1 MSFKKILEKKG
12 VDVTLIR
19 KVKSKNQ
26 GYFEEQE
33 ETSTIRAVVLPLK
46 TEERK
51 FWQEIGISKA
61 SFAAYTDQ
69 ELHTGWQVEYNGERY
84 LIRAYEDYGQYKKAI
99 LEAVE

>member
-1 MSFKKILEKKG
+1 MSFQKILEKKG
-12 VDVTLIR
+12 VDITLIR
-19 KVKSKNQ
+19 KMRSANQ
-26 GYFEEQE
+26 GYLEEQE
-33 ETSTIRAVVLPLK
+33 ETVTVRAVILPLK

-69 ELHTGWQVEYNGERY
+69 EMKTGWQVEIDGKKYTV
-84 LIRAYEDYGQYKKAI
+84 RAYEDFGQYRKAI

>member
-1 MSFKKILEKKG
+1 MSFQKILEKKG

-19 KVKSKNQ
+19 KVKSENQ

-51 FWQEIGISKA
+51 FWQEIGITKVSL
-61 SFAAYTDQ
+61 AAYTDA
-69 ELHTGWQVEYNGERY
+69 ELQTGWQVEINGRRY
-84 LIRAYEDYGQYKKAI
+84 TIRAYENYDSYKKAI